1 MLDRDPPLALTFD
14 DVLLLPGYSEVLPR
28 DARLE
33 TRVARDITLRIP
45 ILSSAMDTV
54 TESRLAIRLAELGGL
69 GVIHRNLSVE
79 RQAEEVAKVKRY
91 ESVVIADPRTI
102 RSDVRLE
109 EAIAL
114 AQRTG
119 VSCFPVVDDGLL
131 VGLLTHRDMRAEDDK
146 RRLVR
151 DVMSK
156 DLVTGPAGITPDAAR
171 RLMQHARKEKL
182 PLVDATGK
190 LVGLVTVKDIDKRQ
204 RYPEAALDAHGRLR
218 AAAALGVGSDLEARA
233 RALVAAGVDVLV
245 IDTAHGHS
253 AAVLDAV
260 RRVKKAHPDTAL
272 LAGNVA
278 TAAATEALIAAGVD
292 GVKVGIGP
300 GSICTTR
307 VIAGVGV
314 PQLSAVDECAR
325 AAAKHGIPVVSDGGI
340 KYSGDVVKALAA
352 GAGTV
357 MIGSLLAG
365 VEESPGEV
373 VLLQGRAF
381 KSYRGMGSLGAMQDG
396 SADRYSQAGVES
408 TKLVPEGIEGRV
420 PFKGPLEDTVAQLI
434 GGLRSGMGY
443 VGAKNL
449 VELQDKA
456 RFVRISASGLRE
468 SHVHDVII
476 TKEAPNYS
484 PER

>member
-14 DVLLLPGYSEVLPR
+14 DVLLLPGFSDVLPR

-33 TRVARDITLRIP
+33 TRLARDVTLRIP

-54 TESRLAIRLAELGGL
+54 TESKLAIRIAELGGL

-91 ESVVIADPRTI
+91 ESVVINDPITI
-102 RSDVRLE
+102 RSDMYLE
-109 EAIAL
+109 DAITL
-114 AQRTG
+114 AHRTG
-119 VSCFPVVDDGLL
+119 VSCFPVVDEGRLT
-131 VGLLTHRDMRAEDDK
+131 GLLTHRDMRAEDDK

-151 DVMSK
+151 DVMSRE
-156 DLVTGPAGITPDAAR
+156 LVTGEADITPEAAR
-171 RLMQHARKEKL
+171 RLMQRSRKEKL
-182 PLVDATGK
+182 PIVDGEGR
-190 LVGLVTVKDIDKRQ
+190 LVGLITVKDIDKRQ
-204 RYPEAALDAHGRLR
+204 RYPDAAVDSRGRLR
-218 AAAALGVGSDLEARA
+218 AAAALGVGSDLAPRA
-233 RALVAAGVDVLV
+233 AALVAAGVDVLV

-260 RRVKKAHPDTAL
+260 RRTKRAHPDTAL
-272 LAGNVA
+272 IAGNVA
-278 TAAATEALIAAGVD
+278 TAAATEALIEAGVD

-325 AAAKHGIPVVSDGGI
+325 AARKHDIPVISDGGI

-352 GAGTV
+352 GAATV

-396 SADRYSQAGVES
+396 SADRYGQAGVAA

-420 PFKGPLEDTVAQLI
+420 AFKGPLEDTIAQLI

-443 VGAKNL
+443 VGAHDL
-449 VELQDKA
+449 AELQDKA

>member
-1 MLDRDPPLALTFD
+1 MLPEKLPEALTFD

-204 RYPEAALDAHGRLR
+204 RYPEAALDGHGRLR

-272 LAGNVA
+272 LAGNIA
-278 TAAATEALIAAGVD
+278 SAEAAEALIAAGVD
-292 GVKVGIGP
+292 GLKVGIGP

-307 VIAGVGV
+307 VVAGVGV
-314 PQLSAVDECAR
+314 PQITAVDNVVR
-325 AAAKHGIPVVSDGGI
+325 AASRHGIPVISDGGI
-340 KYSGDVVKALAA
+340 KFSGDIVKAIAA
-352 GAGTV
+352 GAHTTMMGSIFAGTDE
-357 MIGSLLAG
+357 A
-365 VEESPGEV
+365 PGERI
-373 VLLQGRAF
+373 LYQGRSY
-381 KSYRGMGSLGAMQDG
+381 KMYRGMGSIGAMKEG
-396 SADRYSQAGVES
+396 SKDRYFQSDS
-408 TKLVPEGIEGRV
+408 DDRKLVPEGIEGRV
-420 PFKGPLEDTVAQLI
+420 PYKGSVDGVIFQLV
-434 GGLRSGMGY
+434 GGLRAGMGY
-443 VGAKNL
+443 VGARDIAAL
-449 VELQDKA
+449 RACE
-456 RFVRISASGLRE
+456 RFVRISSAGLTE

-476 TKEAPNYS
+476 TKESPNYN
-484 PER
+484 R